1 MDKFVI
7 RSKLPARGERKT
19 VVKENKKKQATIE
32 SLAVLSKTNSFS
44 ACCFK
49 ICYICNT

>member
-19 VVKENKKKQATIE
+19 VAKENRKKQATIE
-32 SLAVLSKTNSFS
+32 SLAVLRKTNSFS
-44 ACCFK
+44 VYC
-49 ICYICNT
+49 